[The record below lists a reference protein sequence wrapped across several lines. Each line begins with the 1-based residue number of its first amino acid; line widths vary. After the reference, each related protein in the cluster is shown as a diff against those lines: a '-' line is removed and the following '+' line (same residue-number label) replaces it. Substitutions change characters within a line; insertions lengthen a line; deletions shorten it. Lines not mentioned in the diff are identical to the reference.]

1 MSYKLAMYG
10 ALWTLRRMW
19 TVVKQKK
26 FSLKVPPEKVIQK
39 LTMKEAYN
47 FPLSEVLKKYLGQN
61 C

>member
-26 FSLKVPPEKVIQK
+26 SFRLKYPRESHI
-39 LTMKEAYN
+39 EAYYERS
-47 FPLSEVLKKYLGQN
+47 L
-61 C
+61 